1 MLRSF
6 VHLIDFVG
14 HPSLNDEYLNNRRYE
29 ALHNLIWKN
38 KVFTY
43 TRLRPF
49 PETWSERSRDNERFV
64 EIMEKSIRDKEGT
77 WIEVD
82 QHIDIVELSCIIQ
95 EHGFEITPRTN
106 VIIGGTN
113 LSGCIL
119 NNKNTSAY
127 SFAKE
132 GFNSQIYLP
141 MCAEADSPGFN
152 DLEKTWSACSRIYDF
167 VKKENLINYIDLVYQ
182 EKHLKL

>member
-1 MLRSF
+1 MLKSF

-14 HPSLNDEYLNNRRYE
+14 HPSLNETYLNDRRYE
-29 ALHNLIWKN
+29 ALHNLILKN

-43 TRLRPF
+43 TKLRPF
-49 PETWSERSRDNERFV
+49 PETWSQRSKDNERFI

-82 QHIDIVELSCIIQ
+82 QHVDVIELSCIIK
-95 EHGFEITPRTN
+95 ENGFEITPKTN

-119 NNKNTSAY
+119 HNKNTSAY
-127 SFAKE
+127 SFAQEK
-132 GFNSQIYLP
+132 FNTQIYLP
-141 MCAEADSPGFN
+141 MCAEADSPGLN
-152 DLEKTWSACSRIYDF
+152 DLEKTWSACCKIYDF
-167 VKKENLINYIDLVYQ
+167 VKTKNIINYIDLVHQ
-182 EKHLKL
+182 ERHLRL